1 MSPREVKRLKF
12 YDIDAMA
19 KKLGIDNKYLL
30 TTLVSGRARSI
41 SEQKGR
47 ILEEEEKYISVVLD
61 DLDEER
67 LAVIPATKPSQESS
81 EGKEDVGLEA

>member
-12 YDIDAMA
+12 YYIDELARKM
-19 KKLGIDNKYLL
+19 GIDNKYLL

-47 ILEEEEKYISVVLD
+47 ILEEEEIYISVVLD

-67 LAVIPATKPSQESS
+67 LSVVPAAKPLQETN
-81 EGKEDVGLEA
+81 EGKEDVGVEA